1 MEFFEFIISLVAVG
15 GTFVTIWVVLLY
27 QRKEKKLPAAA
38 RAYELGELSAMADTM
53 NRRID
58 TLESILDS
66 EVPGWR
72 EQHEQKH

>member
-1 MEFFEFIISLVAVG
+1 MEFFEFVIALVAVG
-15 GTFVTIWVVLLY
+15 GTFVTIWVVVLY

-38 RAYELGELSAMADTM
+38 RAYELSELSAMADTM

-58 TLESILDS
+58 TLESILDT

-72 EQHEQKH
+72 AQHEQKL